1 MIQMEINQIEKMRIN
16 NERFIIA
23 FTSDKKDELI
33 KKGFTFINENKYG
46 KESVYL
52 FENKPTEILNF
63 DKEDFKDI
71 SFSDVMFI

>member
-1 MIQMEINQIEKMRIN
+1 METKQIEKMRIN
-16 NERFIIA
+16 NKRFIIA
-23 FTSDKKDELI
+23 FTSDKKDELM

-46 KESVYL
+46 KESFYL

-63 DKEDFKDI
+63 SKADFKDI

>member
-46 KESVYL
+46 NESVYL
-52 FENKPTEILNF
+52 FENKPIEILNF
-63 DKEDFKDI
+63 EKEDFKDI